1 MKFTKQNIER
11 IFDKFM
17 QGGDSLADLKGQILN
32 LADTPEKVVV
42 PKFVADYLED
52 CKKRNIKLASALC
65 PFKNGYGK
73 EIELWFDNEDNNRL
87 FALAWSNGYEVEKE
101 PLYYI
106 PLPHLKTSD
115 GIQQVLSKR
124 KNGTNYFASRPN
136 EKLKQRYTKEEV
148 SQVPE
153 IYKLYAKLIEEEDE

>member
-32 LADTPEKVVV
+32 LADTPERVVV

-87 FALAWSNGYEVEKE
+87 FSLAWINGYEVEKE
-101 PLYYI
+101 PLYVVKINRQYLVKMIPERNVHKFVEEEKLCVWDTQAYQLTEAEIKKIDERYI
-106 PLPHLKTSD
+106 PFMVPVD
-115 GIQQVLSKR
+115 GANK
-124 KNGTNYFASRPN
+124 
-136 EKLKQRYTKEEV
+136 
-148 SQVPE
+148 
-153 IYKLYAKLIEEEDE
+153 D